1 MTRSRLDAL
10 ICEQEHLE
18 TLTRKEIET
27 VQLFKLNRLL
37 LREKKRAGFYRNLPE
52 HLNRLSELALT
63 ERYLTH
69 SLRCHLRHYGAT
81 EARFLYGW

>member
-37 LREKKRAGFYRNLPE
+37 LREKNVLAFTGFCQN
-52 HLNRLSELALT
+52 T
-63 ERYLTH
+63 
-69 SLRCHLRHYGAT
+69 
-81 EARFLYGW
+81 